1 MKPPCLPAFAS
12 ATPGRLVALCV
23 HANGGQTLLT
33 GGAHVEGG
41 LDDQQPLAHCVEG
54 KEQGVWPLERGE
66 HKLLINQS
74 RRGFFCQPMTG

>member
-1 MKPPCLPAFAS
+1 M
-12 ATPGRLVALCV
+12 ALCV

-74 RRGFFCQPMTG
+74 RRGFFCQPMTGSQIEALCYYYFSSFVFD